1 MPAVVGADHLGLAQE
16 VRGNLAALREAEDL
30 INIGAYTPG
39 SNPRIDRARH
49 VAPALETFLRQ
60 DQNDV
65 GRGEGIVDQLRTV
78 LQG

>member
-16 VRGNLAALREAEDL
+16 VRGHLAALREAEDL

-49 VAPALETFLRQ
+49 VAAGLETFLRQ
-60 DQNDV
+60 DQNEV
-65 GRGEGIVDQLRTV
+65 GQAEGIVNQLRTV